1 MKITEAF
8 IGEHAVL
15 YPQLGLLERA
25 APTYATAGEAR
36 AHAAILTA
44 AIKSHAALE
53 EELLFV
59 EMESLPEAAGP
70 IAVMRAEHI
79 DIEASLAR
87 ACESDDLEEATDLLL
102 HVVDVARPH
111 FAKEE
116 DVLFPLAEQLLD
128 EGTLLELGDRWSG
141 RRLGGAV
148 RSGVAFAGA

>member
-36 AHAAILTA
+36 AQAALLTA
-44 AIKSHAALE
+44 ALGSHAALE
-53 EELLFV
+53 EELLFL
-59 EMESLPEAAGP
+59 EMESLPEAGGP
-70 IAVMRAEHI
+70 IAVMRTEHL
-79 DIEASLAR
+79 DIESSLAR
-87 ACESDDLEEATDLLL
+87 ACETDDLEEARDLLL

-128 EGTLLELGDRWSG
+128 EGTLLELGDRWAG
-141 RRLGGAV
+141 RRLGGAA
-148 RSGVAFAGA
+148 RSGAAFAGA

>member
-15 YPQLGLLERA
+15 YPQLGLMERA
-25 APTYATAGEAR
+25 ASAYATAGEAR
-36 AHAAILTA
+36 AQAALLA
-44 AIKSHAALE
+44 AALGSHAALE

-59 EMESLPEAAGP
+59 EMESLPEAGGP
-70 IAVMRAEHI
+70 IAVMRSEHL

-87 ACESDDLEEATDLLL
+87 ACETDDLEEARDLLL

-128 EGTLLELGDRWSG
+128 EGTVLELGDRWAG
-141 RRLGGAV
+141 RRLGGAA
-148 RSGVAFAGA
+148 RSGAAFAGA